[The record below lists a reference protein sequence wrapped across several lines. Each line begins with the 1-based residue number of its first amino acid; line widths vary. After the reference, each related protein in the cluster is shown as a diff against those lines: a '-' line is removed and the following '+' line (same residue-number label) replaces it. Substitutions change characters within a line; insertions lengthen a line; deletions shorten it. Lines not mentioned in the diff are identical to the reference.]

1 MNVFEHLFQHLLEH
15 LVLAA
20 LVELAD
26 KGAILLQGVGRE
38 LQRGVAEVH
47 GARVVAKGHAA
58 RVHQPV
64 VRFAQR
70 LALEAGGLGP
80 GL

>member
-1 MNVFEHLFQHLLEH
+1 MNVFEHLFQILLEH
-15 LVLAA
+15 FVLAA
-20 LVELAD
+20 LVELANEA
-26 KGAILLQGVGRE
+26 AILLQGVDGE
-38 LQRGVAEVH
+38 PQRGVAEVH

-70 LALEAGGLGP
+70 VAHETGGLGP
-80 GL
+80 GF